1 MCVEDTKRQFSRS
14 NGALS
19 KTLLALANSL
29 AAPKRGLRRD
39 SACSPMLVLALMQ
52 HHTLP
57 SAVPYKVQCALV
69 LPVCWA
75 TPQLLLG
82 SSHGVAHKWEQ
93 DQELQA
99 ALGCGPVGL
108 LCCLLKLVAK
118 QKENQIG
125 GNI

>member
-19 KTLLALANSL
+19 NTLLALENSL
-29 AAPKRGLRRD
+29 AAPKCGLCRD
-39 SACSPMLVLALMQ
+39 SACSPVPVLALMQ

-57 SAVPYKVQCALV
+57 SAVPYEVQCVLV

-75 TPQLLLG
+75 TPRLLLG
-82 SSHGVAHKWEQ
+82 SSHGVARKWEQ

-99 ALGCGPVGL
+99 ATGCGPLGL
-108 LCCLLKLVAK
+108 LRCLLKPVAK